1 MINKK
6 DSHAKLNEE
15 SSTSKEHVSRVRK
28 VATVTS
34 FYVAWLLAWFVPS
47 QVVAWPE
54 TNMIVPSAEK
64 SGITPENI
72 TRVKMQWFLNDI
84 NRILAY
90 LDKEDSLHVTY
101 MVTRQIVIKNNDA
114 WRVSLIHG
122 NKSTHFTLIA
132 EKNSNGYKIISSQES
147 VIKWAKR
154 WMKKWGAL

>member
-6 DSHAKLNEE
+6 DSHMELNEGVK
-15 SSTSKEHVSRVRK
+15 TPKEHISRVRK
-28 VATVTS
+28 AATVFS
-34 FYVAWLLAWFVPS
+34 IYVAWLLWFAPS
-47 QVVAWPE
+47 QVTAWPE
-54 TNMIVPSAEK
+54 TNIIVPSAEK

-72 TRVKMQWFLNDI
+72 TRVKMQWFLNDT

-90 LDKEDSLHVTY
+90 LDKEDSKYVTY
-101 MVTRQIVIKNNDA
+101 MVTKQIVIKNDDA

-132 EKNSNGYKIISSQES
+132 EKNSNEYKIISSQES
-147 VIKWAKR
+147 VIKWAKG